1 MRHNVFTL
9 SYIELIT
16 GEESS
21 INVGDTWKDKDLNEI
36 TIQQLFSGDCS
47 DYNILST
54 EGKFHKKSDLVILEK
69 RRMKTI

>member
-9 SYIELIT
+9 CYIEHIT

-21 INVGDTWKDKDLNEI
+21 INDGDTWKDKDLNEI

-54 EGKFHKKSDLVILEK
+54 EANFHINSDLVIL
-69 RRMKTI
+69 